1 MKSTVR
7 PEDIK
12 TVPALDQIRPMNDKE
27 ALEWI
32 AAFSRVDFDGA
43 HSPGFLVDLEWNLFR
58 FMKQPEQ
65 IAKFGVQ
72 WATQFSIDEWKELQA
87 DVGEVLRN
95 LSVENRA
102 VRLEKPPTRCLR
114 RRNGKL
120 DIWCEGIPRQV
131 LVGSL
136 MDLLIHND
144 IRLLGR
150 CIRCDSVFVGRRGQR
165 YCGRNCANAAA
176 AEAYRKSNRQR
187 IRQKAKTTYKRKRK
201 QELGAKVRVGRKE
214 GDRGD

>member
-1 MKSTVR
+1 MKDTGR
-7 PEDIK
+7 PEYIT
-12 TVPALDQIRPMNDKE
+12 TVPALDHIHPMDDDE

-32 AAFSRVDFDGA
+32 VAFSRVDFDGA
-43 HSPGFLVDLEWNLFR
+43 YSPGFLIDLEWNLFR
-58 FMKQPEQ
+58 FMKQSEE
-65 IAKFGVQ
+65 IAKFSAQ
-72 WATQFSIDEWKELQA
+72 WATQFSIEEWKELQA
-87 DVGEVLRN
+87 DVREAL
-95 LSVENRA
+95 LSLSMENCT
-102 VRLEKPPTRCLR
+102 VRQDKPPTRCLR

-131 LVGSL
+131 LLGSL
-136 MDLLIHND
+136 MDLMLRSD

-187 IRQKAKTTYKRKRK
+187 IRKKAKTAYEAKRKH
-201 QELGAKVRVGRKE
+201 ELGVKVRVGRKE
-214 GDRGD
+214 VDRGN

>member
-1 MKSTVR
+1 VKSTVR

-12 TVPALDQIRPMNDKE
+12 TVPALDQIRPMDDDE
-27 ALEWI
+27 ALKWI
-32 AAFSRVDFDGA
+32 VAFSRVDFDGA

-58 FMKQPEQ
+58 FVKQPEE
-65 IAKFGVQ
+65 IAKVGVQ
-72 WATQFSIDEWKELQA
+72 WATQFSIEEWKELQ
-87 DVGEVLRN
+87 DKVRTVLRS
-95 LSVENRA
+95 LSVDNIP
-102 VRLEKPPTRCLR
+102 VRQETLPTRCLR

-120 DIWCEGIPRQV
+120 DIWCEGIPWQV

-136 MDLLIHND
+136 MDLLVRID

-187 IRQKAKTTYKRKRK
+187 IRQKAKTTYKKKRK
-201 QELGAKVRVGRKE
+201 QELGARVRVGRKE